1 MTARRRTRKQ
11 EAPDAGPRGGLA
23 EALHEATRALDAEAQ
38 RSGIVHA
45 IRRGKATRPGYALLL
60 RNLLPAYRELESGLE
75 RHRHA
80 PGLRLFA
87 WRTLYRAPALEADL
101 ESLGGLAWEKSLP
114 LLPAGEAYAGRIAA
128 AAENAGT
135 RLIAHA
141 YARYLGDLARAP
153 AMRKLLARSLGLGPE
168 ALAFYAF
175 PAVTDA
181 ERFAAELRDA
191 LDRAAPEIDDAPA
204 LIAEAAEAFR
214 LNIAVSEAVL
224 AAPVA
229 A

>member
-1 MTARRRTRKQ
+1 VTARRRTQKR
-11 EAPDAGPRGGLA
+11 ETVDAGRRGGLA
-23 EALHEATRALDAEAQ
+23 EALLEGTRALAAQAE

-45 IRRGKATRPGYALLL
+45 IRRGRATRHGYALFL
-60 RNLLPAYRELESGLE
+60 RSLLPAYRELESGLE

-87 WRTLYRAPALEADL
+87 WRTLYRAPGLEADL

-114 LLPAGEAYAGRIAA
+114 LLPAAEAYAGRIAA

-141 YARYLGDLARAP
+141 YARHLGDLGRSQ
-153 AMRKLLARSLGLGPE
+153 AMRKLLARSLGLGSE

-175 PAVTDA
+175 PAVTDVA
-181 ERFAAELRDA
+181 RFEDEFWDA

-204 LIAEAAEAFR
+204 LIGEAAEALR
-214 LNIAVSEAVL
+214 LSIAVSEAVL
-224 AAPVA
+224 GAVA
-229 A
+229 E

>member
-1 MTARRRTRKQ
+1 VTARRRTQKR
-11 EAPDAGPRGGLA
+11 EPADASPRGGLA
-23 EALHEATRALDAEAQ
+23 EALHEATRTLGAQAE

-45 IRRGKATRPGYALLL
+45 IRRGRATRHGYALFL
-60 RNLLPAYRELESGLE
+60 RNLLPAYRELEAGLE

-87 WRTLYRAPALEADL
+87 WRTLYRAPGLEADL

-114 LLPAGEAYAGRIAA
+114 LLPAGEAYASRIAA
-128 AAENAGT
+128 AGENAGT

-141 YARYLGDLARAP
+141 YARYLGDLRDGP
-153 AMRKLLARSLGLGPE
+153 ALRKVLVRSLQLGPE

-181 ERFAAELRDA
+181 ARFEEEFRDA
-191 LDRAAPEIDDAPA
+191 LDRAAPEVDDVPA
-204 LIAEAAEAFR
+204 LVAEAVEAFR
-214 LNIAVSEAVL
+214 LNLAVSAAVL
-224 AAPVA
+224 AAAPA